1 MPEGEEPPRKLLYVE
16 YTMSEFNR
24 VKIYLLY
31 FHGSPTS
38 FQLLSAARLDELTYL
53 ESPPPQVF
61 LKNLPQCK
69 QMAILTFQTFSVDP
83 LMPDFVFEAT
93 DNLRRVNEAEYNR
106 MQELHQSYFS
116 GDALT
121 NTVNNIDNAPQI
133 IKKTILL
140 QGYWNAF
147 YTHWQRMDMNENDTL
162 SEKIYLGMVQ
172 NYITFNGC
180 FSEGE
185 SFTSHNNYSTQLN
198 VNGSAPYMM
207 HGQFLVPTTTHLNEE
222 EIKDRACD
230 AVTPFLHFFKGKWR
244 MIMLNLIYSQEASGT
259 GTNGNIE
266 TLIIQRLVSLVD
278 SLRIDTDIKTL
289 FLIAVI
295 NGMRSQDVPIEAMHQ
310 VERTTPSEVT
320 EDDNTF
326 KSIWTNK
333 FNPLNDDNKNDAVS
347 VLTDHTP
354 PLDRNTGAPA
364 LDEMSREDDDSS
376 LDNILARLPPTTE
389 LKNNI
394 LGHFSASP
402 TTERMFGQMMDQN
415 T

>member
-1 MPEGEEPPRKLLYVE
+1 
-16 YTMSEFNR
+16 MSEFNR
-24 VKIYLLY
+24 VKVYLLY
-31 FHGSPTS
+31 FHGAPTS
-38 FQLLSAARLDELTYL
+38 FQLLSAARLDELTFL

-69 QMAILTFQTFSVDP
+69 QVAIRTFQTFSVDP
-83 LMPDFVFEAT
+83 LMPDYVFEAT
-93 DNLRRVNEAEYNR
+93 DNLRKVNEAEYKR
-106 MQELHQSYFS
+106 MQELDQSYFS
-116 GDALT
+116 ADALT
-121 NTVNNIDNAPQI
+121 NTVNDIDNAPPI

-140 QGYWNAF
+140 RGYWNAF
-147 YTHWQRMDMNENDTL
+147 YTHWQRMELKENDTL

-172 NYITFNGC
+172 NYITNNGC

-207 HGQFLVPTTTHLNEE
+207 HGQFLVPTNSNEE

-230 AVTPFLHFFKGKWR
+230 AVTPFLYLFKGKWR
-244 MIMLNLIYSQEASGT
+244 MVMLNLIYSQEASGT

-278 SLRIDTDIKTL
+278 FLRIDTDIKTL

-295 NGMRSQDVPIEAMHQ
+295 NGMRSDKNETQDVPMHQ

-320 EDDNTF
+320 EDDTTF

-333 FNPLNDDNKNDAVS
+333 FSPVNDDKKDDEAS
-347 VLTDHTP
+347 ALTDHTP

-364 LDEMSREDDDSS
+364 LDEMSSEDDDSSLSSS
-376 LDNILARLPPTTE
+376 LDNILAPLPPE
-389 LKNNI
+389 LNNI
-394 LGHFSASP
+394 IGHFSP
-402 TTERMFGQMMDQN
+402 TTERMFGQIMLMDQ
-415 T
+415 TT